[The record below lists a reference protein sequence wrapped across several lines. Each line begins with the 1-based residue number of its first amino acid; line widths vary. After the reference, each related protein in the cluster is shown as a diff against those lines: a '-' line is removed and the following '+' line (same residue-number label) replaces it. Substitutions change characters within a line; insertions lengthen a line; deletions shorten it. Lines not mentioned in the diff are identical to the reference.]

1 MSRCFAGWGWGVSV
15 LALAFLFVTSAEAQP
30 PADAQ
35 PPAAAAEDGAA
46 KLPTIADE
54 PRTIDPAASMPKEL
68 AVAATHDF
76 SDSSLRE
83 VVAWLQDEQ
92 KLVVLLD
99 NAALA
104 NIGLSPAEPISDR
117 LDDAPIYLLL
127 NRLRSLGLA
136 WYYDDRILHITSA
149 EVAEER
155 ATTLPYNVG
164 DLLDAGYDPDGLID
178 VITTTVAPD
187 CWEDVGGP
195 GGVSAIGDVLF
206 VRQSDTLQRE
216 VQGLLAALRGHGR
229 QTFVNDPPQHQALRE
244 KLNENVT
251 VEFLDTPLEAA
262 IQQLADAAK
271 ADIRLDRPALR
282 ANRIREREPVT
293 LKLTDRKL
301 ETVIQALVL
310 DLELT
315 WVLRDGVLWITS
327 ADEAESFLKTA
338 VYDVRDLCRDEG
350 EMDALIDALTTQ
362 TEPDSWE
369 DVGGAGTI
377 EYGKPG
383 TLIILQ
389 QERIHRKVLELLETY
404 RAALRTSKP
413 RKHDEQDEDKVVTT
427 YYRMHADVA
436 RDLSLLL
443 PKLVRPGSW
452 KSEALPEAPGELFV
466 AASTPELSSGTPP
479 VGAPANLPATSVVLS
494 QAVLIVRQTRAA
506 HEEIAE
512 VIRRVE
518 TGDPQMLGGGLGG
531 MGGMGG
537 FGGFGSGFHSIPDAV
552 RPSNR

>member
-1 MSRCFAGWGWGVSV
+1 MSRCLAGWLWGVV
-15 LALAFLFVTSAEAQP
+15 ALISLSITAAV
-30 PADAQ
+30 AQ
-35 PPAAAAEDGAA
+35 PPAAQPPAAEAEDGAEA

-54 PRTIDPAASMPKEL
+54 PKTIDPAASMPREL
-68 AVAATHDF
+68 AVAATHEF
-76 SDSSLRE
+76 TDSSLRE
-83 VVAWLQDEQ
+83 VVAWLQQEQ

-117 LDDAPIYLLL
+117 LDNAPLYLLL

-136 WYYDDRILHITSA
+136 WYYEDKILHITSA

-164 DLLDAGYDPDGLID
+164 DLIDAGYDPEGLID
-178 VITTTVAPD
+178 VITTTIAPD

-195 GGVSAIGDVLF
+195 AGGISTIGDVLF
-206 VRQSDTLQRE
+206 LRQTDSLQRE

-229 QTFVNDPPQHQALRE
+229 QTFVSDPPQHLALRE
-244 KLNENVT
+244 KLNQNLA

-262 IQQLADAAK
+262 IAQLADAAK

-310 DLELT
+310 DLKLT
-315 WVLRDGVLWITS
+315 WILRDGVLWITT
-327 ADEAESFLKTA
+327 AEEAEAFLKTA

-350 EMDALIDALTTQ
+350 EMDALIDALTSQ

-369 DVGGAGTI
+369 DVGGPGAI
-377 EYGKPG
+377 DSGKPG
-383 TLIILQ
+383 TLVILQ

-404 RAALRTSKP
+404 RAALRASKP
-413 RKHDEQDEDKVVTT
+413 RKRGGQDENEVVTT
-427 YYRMHADVA
+427 YYRMHAEVA
-436 RDLSLLL
+436 HDLSTLL
-443 PKLVRPGSW
+443 PKLVRPDSW
-452 KSEALPEAPGELFV
+452 KSEALPQAPGELLL
-466 AASTPELSSGTPP
+466 AASQPEFTNVDALSGIQSSGQ
-479 VGAPANLPATSVVLS
+479 APTMVSLP

-506 HEEIAE
+506 HDEIAE

-518 TGDPQMLGGGLGG
+518 AGDVLEFGAGL
-531 MGGMGG
+531 GGMGG
-537 FGGFGSGFHSIPDAV
+537 FGGGFFSIPSDD
-552 RPSNR
+552 RSSPPR